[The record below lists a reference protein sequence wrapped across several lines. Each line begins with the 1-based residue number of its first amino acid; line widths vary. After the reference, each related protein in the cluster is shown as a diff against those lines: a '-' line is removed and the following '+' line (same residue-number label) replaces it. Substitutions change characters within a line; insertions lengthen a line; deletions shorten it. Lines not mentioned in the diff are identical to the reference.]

1 MIIHAPSSYS
11 TIAASVGLII
21 GLMFM
26 RQKLV
31 FDERNQLLITTLS
44 EIEER
49 ERAEESLRKSEQEK
63 AAILGGLKGVTV
75 AYLDPQMRVIWINT
89 PKPEASGPGLSEDEI
104 RRGIALKSSTASMN
118 PVRVAQPSKLFRWVN
133 ARRAN
138 WSLLMARPGCLA
150 AAPLRMQM
158 RISRE
163 WSM

>member
-1 MIIHAPSSYS
+1 MIIHALISYS

-75 AYLDPQMRVIWINT
+75 AYLDPQMRVIWINIR
-89 PKPEASGPGLSEDEI
+89 KPEAPGLVF
-104 RRGIALKSSTASMN
+104 
-118 PVRVAQPSKLFRWVN
+118 P
-133 ARRAN
+133 
-138 WSLLMARPGCLA
+138 
-150 AAPLRMQM
+150 RMK
-158 RISRE
+158 
-163 WSM
+163 